1 MYKKIG
7 LVGIF
12 SFLMLIS
19 IIQTSEAELWELIID
34 LNVEKGAIVS
44 GETLVVT
51 GKVVDH
57 AYKPIRGAEVFIRTG
72 SETTKAFTDPW
83 GVFRAEFENFERVPG
98 TYTINV
104 VATWYGMTGLDT
116 TQVQIKGDA
125 SPVSLLQQKLNT
137 DEAIKYLSSNE
148 SDFEKDPIGQTLFK
162 YYHGLLQEL
171 ILENKEAVKP
181 NLDELH
187 VEEQRSIADD
197 LTEQA
202 IEEYNPGYGVFDLL
216 NYEYYVNSL
225 DPEIQDIVSAQLNFT
240 KNIFEEAQLVK
251 AQIIAD
257 GGTYE
262 EAQQAYLEML
272 AIPKEKL
279 EEFNDQKLEELEN
292 SQTSEENTEESEESS
307 EEKND

>member
-1 MYKKIG
+1 MYKKVG

-12 SFLMLIS
+12 SFLMIFS
-19 IIQTSEAELWELIID
+19 AIQTSEAELWELLID

-57 AYKPIRGAEVFIRTG
+57 AYKPIRGAEVLIRTG

-83 GVFRAEFENFERVPG
+83 GVFRGEFQNFERVPG

-104 VATWYGMTGLDT
+104 VATWYAMTGLET
-116 TQVQIKGDA
+116 TQVQVKGDA
-125 SPVSLLQQKLNT
+125 SPVSLLQQKLDT
-137 DEAIKYLSSNE
+137 EEARKYLSSNE

-171 ILENKEAVKP
+171 ILENKEAAKP
-181 NLDELH
+181 NLDELY
-187 VEEQRSIADD
+187 VEEQRSIAEE
-197 LTEQA
+197 LEEQA
-202 IEEYNPGYGVFDLL
+202 IEEYNPGYGIFDGLS
-216 NYEYYVNSL
+216 YEYYVGSL
-225 DPEIQDIVSAQLNFT
+225 DPEIQDIVSSQLNFT
-240 KNIFEEAQLVK
+240 KNIFEEAQIVK

-272 AIPKEKL
+272 SIPKEKL
-279 EEFNDQKLEELEN
+279 EEFNDQKLEELE
-292 SQTSEENTEESEESS
+292 ETEPSEESS
-307 EEKND
+307 EESEEESEEKND

>member
-1 MYKKIG
+1 MYKKAGI
-7 LVGIF
+7 VGIF
-12 SFLMLIS
+12 SFLMLFS
-19 IIQTSEAELWELIID
+19 AVQTSEAELWELLID

-44 GETLVVT
+44 GETVVVT

-57 AYKPIRGAEVFIRTG
+57 AYNPIRGAEVLIRTG

-83 GVFRAEFENFERVPG
+83 GVFRGEFKDFERVPG
-98 TYTINV
+98 TYTVNV
-104 VATWYGMTGLDT
+104 IATWYGMTGLET
-116 TQVQIKGDA
+116 TQFQVKGDA
-125 SPVSLLQQKLNT
+125 SPVSLLQQKLDT
-137 DEAIKYLSSNE
+137 DEARKYLSSNE

-171 ILENKEAVKP
+171 ILENKEALQP
-181 NLDELH
+181 NEEELY
-187 VEEQRSIADD
+187 VEEQREIAES

-202 IEEYNPGYGVFDLL
+202 IEEYDPSNGVFEGLS
-216 NYEYYVNSL
+216 YEYYVNSL
-225 DPEIQDIVSAQLNFT
+225 DPEIQDIVVSQLNFT
-240 KNIFEEAQLVK
+240 KNIFEEAQIVR

-279 EEFNDQKLEELEN
+279 EEFNDQQLEELED
-292 SQTSEENTEESEESS
+292 SEESPNEES

>member
-1 MYKKIG
+1 MYKKVG

-12 SFLMLIS
+12 SFLMIFS
-19 IIQTSEAELWELIID
+19 AIQTSEAELWELLID

-57 AYKPIRGAEVFIRTG
+57 AYKPIRGAEVLIRTG

-83 GVFRAEFENFERVPG
+83 GVFRGEFENFERVPG

-104 VATWYGMTGLDT
+104 VATWYAMTGLET
-116 TQVQIKGDA
+116 TQVQVKGDA
-125 SPVSLLQQKLNT
+125 SPVSLLQQKLDT
-137 DEAIKYLSSNE
+137 EEARKYLSSNE

-171 ILENKEAVKP
+171 ILENKEAAQP
-181 NLDELH
+181 NLDELY
-187 VEEQRSIADD
+187 VEEQRSIAEE
-197 LTEQA
+197 LEEQA
-202 IEEYNPGYGVFDLL
+202 IEEYNPGYGIFDGLS
-216 NYEYYVNSL
+216 YEYYVSSL
-225 DPEIQDIVSAQLNFT
+225 DPEIQDIVSSQLNFT
-240 KNIFEEAQLVK
+240 KNIFEEAQIVK

-272 AIPKEKL
+272 SIPKEKL
-279 EEFNDQKLEELEN
+279 EEFNDQKLEELE
-292 SQTSEENTEESEESS
+292 ETEPSEESS
-307 EEKND
+307 EESEEESEEKND